1 MLQPVVLL
9 GEQFVEL
16 LLESL
21 AERLSKGTSGEM
33 VDEFSLE
40 SDDDEKLDLRT
51 KRTTKARKTPRR
63 RSL

>member
-33 VDEFSLE
+33 VDVFSLE
-40 SDDDEKLDLRT
+40 SDDDEKLDLKT